1 MHTKAIDE
9 VKRILKTN
17 INMGLS
23 NEDVISREEEFG
35 KNRLQNTKK
44 DSYFKKFIKQ
54 FNDFMIIILIVA
66 SGISA
71 LVSFLEG
78 SREYLDSIIII
89 FIVIFNA
96 IMGVVQEAKAE
107 KSIEALKKMTAPN
120 SKVKRNGKIQ
130 IINSEEIVPGDI
142 IILETGNYV
151 PADCRLITCNNL
163 KIEES
168 ALTGEN
174 NPVEKRADIILEKD
188 INIGDM
194 VNMAFSGTIIVNG
207 HGEGIVVATGM
218 ETKVGKIAKMIIEDE
233 APETPIQKK
242 LSEVRKNIRNSVSY
256 NMWFN
261 IYNRNSKTNTAN
273 RNVYDICGISSGS
286 NSRRIASYCYNYAIN
301 WCN

>member
-1 MHTKAIDE
+1 MYTKAIDE

-23 NEDVISREEEFG
+23 EQDVVSRTEEFG
-35 KNRLQNTKK
+35 KNKLQDTKK
-44 DSYFKKFIKQ
+44 DGILKKFVKQ

-71 LVSFLEG
+71 LVSYLEG
-78 SREYLDSIIII
+78 SNDYLDSIIII

-130 IINSEEIVPGDI
+130 IVNSEEIVPGDI
-142 IILETGNYV
+142 VILETGNYV
-151 PADCRLITCNNL
+151 PADCRLITSNNL

-168 ALTGEN
+168 ALTGETV
-174 NPVEKRADIILEKD
+174 PVEKKADIILEKD

-194 VNMAFSGTIIVNG
+194 INMAFSGTIIING
-207 HGEGIVVATGM
+207 HGEGIAVATGM

-242 LSEVRKNIRNSVSY
+242 LSEVRKDIRNRLLA
-256 NMWFN
+256 NMCTNFC
-261 IYNRNSKTNTAN
+261 NRNS
-273 RNVYDICGISSGS
+273 
-286 NSRRIASYCYNYAIN
+286 
-301 WCN
+301 

>member
-1 MHTKAIDE
+1 MYTKAVDE
-9 VKRILKTN
+9 VKRTLKTN

-23 NEDVISREEEFG
+23 NEDVISRTEEFG
-35 KNRLQNTKK
+35 KNKLQNTKK
-44 DSYFKKFIKQ
+44 EGLFKKFFKQ

-71 LVSFLEG
+71 LVSYMEG
-78 SREYLDSIIII
+78 SNDYLDSIIIV

-107 KSIEALKKMTAPN
+107 KSIEALKKMTEPN

-130 IINSEEIVPGDI
+130 IVNSEEIVPGDI
-142 IILETGNYV
+142 VILETGNYV

-168 ALTGEN
+168 ALTGETI
-174 NPVEKRADIILEKD
+174 PVEKRADVILEKN

-194 VNMAFSGTIIVNG
+194 INMAFSGTIVVNG
-207 HGEGIVVATGM
+207 HGEGIVTATGM

-242 LSEVRKNIRNSVSY
+242 LSEVRKNIRNRMSA
-256 NMWFN
+256 NMCINF
-261 IYNRNSKTNTAN
+261 YNRYSKENRTN
-273 RNVYDICGISSGS
+273 RNVYDICRASSSS
-286 NSRRIASYCYNYAIN
+286 NSRRFASNSYNYAFN
-301 WCN
+301 RCN